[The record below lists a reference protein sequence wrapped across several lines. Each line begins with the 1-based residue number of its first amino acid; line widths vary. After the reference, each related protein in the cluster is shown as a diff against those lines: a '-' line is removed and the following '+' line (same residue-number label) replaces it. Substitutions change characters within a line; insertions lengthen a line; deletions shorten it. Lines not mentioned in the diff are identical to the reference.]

1 VPEPTTSHRRA
12 VAALALSLVVF
23 APSFAATK
31 VSVEGLGV
39 ATSAMVRL
47 VAGGAILLLIAHRAW
62 PLMWRYRRPLALL
75 GITGIGVQTYA
86 ISIGIDAGSASLG
99 ALILGIEPVCI
110 ALFGALLL
118 RERPERNAVIGIGFG
133 LAGVVVV
140 SGILTLGISGTPLL
154 AVVAL
159 VITTVSFS
167 IYAVRLPT
175 FVHLVGGIPAAA
187 ATMTAGGLAIVPF
200 ALIEVVRGT
209 AIHDDAR
216 ASTIIGASYNV
227 LGQTVVGYA
236 LFVYAVARLRPALL
250 AVMLYALPP
259 LAVLA
264 DWILIGEEPHARDV
278 GGGVLILI
286 GVAIGTRRA
295 AP

>member
-1 VPEPTTSHRRA
+1 
-12 VAALALSLVVF
+12 
-23 APSFAATK
+23 
-31 VSVEGLGV
+31 
-39 ATSAMVRL
+39 M
-47 VAGGAILLLIAHRAW
+47 
-62 PLMWRYRRPLALL
+62 
-75 GITGIGVQTYA
+75 GVQTYA

-140 SGILTLGISGTPLL
+140 SGVLTLGISGTPL
-154 AVVAL
+154 
-159 VITTVSFS
+159 
-167 IYAVRLPT
+167 
-175 FVHLVGGIPAAA
+175 
-187 ATMTAGGLAIVPF
+187 AGGLRPHHHDRQLL
-200 ALIEVVRGT
+200 ALRRRGCRRFVAPRRRHPRRRRHDDGRRPGDRALRARRGRCAGT

-216 ASTIIGASYNV
+216 ASTLIGAGYNV

-264 DWILIGEEPHARDV
+264 DWILIGEQPHGRDV
-278 GGGVLILI
+278 VGGLLIL
-286 GVAIGTRRA
+286 RRRRDRD
-295 AP
+295 APRARSRRGMPC